1 MSVTPVAMNAPSSMI
16 PYVDYDNARTIN
28 RSSASSLAVRK
39 DGEIKR

>member
-1 MSVTPVAMNAPSSMI
+1 MAMNVPSSMI
-16 PYVDYDNARTIN
+16 LHVDYDNARIIN